1 MRRSRRP
8 APAPGAWRR
17 AVAPLLGPAPLNALT
32 VGSTGVWTAAQR
44 RRARES
50 LKGLARAV
58 RVLPDLELAH
68 AAAFAGG
75 SGVLVLAGTGSVALA
90 QGRDGKLRR
99 AGGWGPLLGDEGS
112 AFWIGKRALAD
123 PALSRTLKLPSP
135 LELAH
140 GDFPV
145 RRVAA
150 LARRVLEAAP
160 GNPRAARLVGKPP
173 KAHGLAV
180 ETAAGPSRDA
190 DVPYLEG
197 ALCKTIC
204 DISLALGRRFPRA
217 ALRPPLMD
225 PDLAG
230 ALLV

>member
-1 MRRSRRP
+1 M
-8 APAPGAWRR
+8 

-160 GNPRAARLVGKPP
+160 GNPRAARLVREAAGKL
-173 KAHGLAV
+173 AELAV
-180 ETAAGPSRDA
+180 ETAAGLFPGRGPVPVSWHGG
-190 DVPYLEG
+190 VMQNPYLREHF
-197 ALCKTIC
+197 A
-204 DISLALGRRFPRA
+204 LALGRRFPRA